1 MIFLPEMADFNKILD
16 EGQITK
22 IFTHFYFILNVF
34 HLYRNVSLIYN
45 LIINK
50 VVITRIVI

>member
-22 IFTHFYFILNVF
+22 IFTRFYFILNVF